1 MTKHES
7 GIGGDQG
14 PRRDVSP
21 GRQGAYYIGGAMM
34 VVGFLSFFSVFVT
47 GAMNFGDFTNF
58 ESRTRSES
66 MRAVIGM
73 ALIVVGGVVRRIG
86 RSGAAGSGLVL
97 DPRQARKDLEPFAR
111 QHGGMLKDALD
122 EAGVDL
128 GNVLGAAGGGGRKPA
143 VMIRCRACSKLN
155 EEDSKFCQECGAAV

>member
-1 MTKHES
+1 MTQNEA
-7 GIGGDQG
+7 GPGGDRG

-21 GRQGAYYIGGAMM
+21 ERQGAFYIGGAMM

-47 GAMNFGDFTNF
+47 GAMNFGDFTDF
-58 ESRTRSES
+58 ESRTRGEA

-73 ALIVVGGVVRRIG
+73 GLIVVGAFVRNVG
-86 RSGAAGSGLVL
+86 RAGAAGSGLVL
-97 DPRQARKDLEPFAR
+97 DPRQARKDLEPFSR
-111 QHGGMLKDALD
+111 QNGGMLKDALD

-128 GNVLGAAGGGGRKPA
+128 GKALGGAGGKPV

-155 EEDSKFCQECGAAV
+155 EEDSKFCQECGAAI

>member
-1 MTKHES
+1 MTDHET
-7 GIGGDQG
+7 GPGGEQG

-21 GRQGAYYIGGAMM
+21 ERQGAYFIGGAMM

-47 GAMNFGDFTNF
+47 GAMNFGDFTDF
-58 ESRTRSES
+58 ESRTRGEA
-66 MRAVIGM
+66 MRAVVGM
-73 ALIVVGGVVRRIG
+73 GLMIVGGIVRVISH
-86 RSGAAGSGLVL
+86 SGAAGSGLVL

-111 QHGGMLKDALD
+111 QEGGMLKDALD

-128 GNVLGAAGGGGRKPA
+128 GKALGAAGGADRKPV

-155 EEDSKFCQECGAAV
+155 EEDSKFCQECGAAI